1 VSLTGRVAIEG
12 DKASVDE
19 QGFPGRQGRIVFAY
33 LLAEPGR
40 LVPRDELAEALWG
53 ETLPATWEKALAVLM
68 SKLRGLLDACGVDG
82 SAALTSAFG
91 CYRLALP
98 DGSWIDAAAAA
109 ESVQEAEAALAGGRA
124 DDARAEAAAAA
135 ALARRTFLP
144 GEDGPWVE
152 AKRAELGELLVR
164 ALACLAEAELGA
176 GNAAGAAHHA
186 EELTTLEPFRE
197 SGYRLLMRAHAA
209 AGNPAEALRVYE
221 HCRRTLDEEL
231 GTYPSAETETVYLEI
246 LRARPAASAEAA
258 DTEPR
263 APLAPGGNGRR
274 VDAEPA
280 TARGPRR
287 AARLAAAAVIG
298 AAALAAALA
307 LTLGRSASAP
317 ARIDANSAGEL
328 AAGGNRLVAQVRVG
342 SGPGPIATGAD
353 SLWIANGLDDTVSRV
368 DPSTDTVRQTIAV
381 NLDPTAL
388 AFGHGALWVACS
400 GTRSLLWINPETYAL
415 LRRIRVGNG
424 PSAVALSPGREWVA
438 NRLDDTVTEISAA
451 GRVLRTLDAGASP
464 SDIAYGYGA
473 LWIANESTS
482 TVTRLDP
489 RTGELETIAVG
500 NGPSAIAVG
509 DGSVWVANALDGT
522 VSRIDPTRDAIV
534 ATVAVGDGPA
544 SVLVDGD
551 NVWVAN
557 GYDGTLSRIDAKT
570 TRVVATVPVGNAPQ
584 GLASIGGRLW
594 LSARGGTS
602 SHRGG
607 TLRLVAPG
615 DAVGVVD
622 PAVAYAP
629 AEWSVLAVLGD
640 GLVGFKRVAGL
651 DGGTLEPD
659 LATSLPVPT
668 DGGRTYTFRI
678 RRGIRYSDGE
688 PVRASDLRR
697 ALERDF
703 RSGSPGTAYYTNI
716 VGGDACSTSR
726 CDLSKGV
733 VADDVQGV
741 VTLHLRHP
749 DPELLYKLA
758 LPFAYLVPQSAPP
771 KPLGR
776 KGIPGTGPYLI
787 ERHTA
792 SQLVLVRNPH
802 FHEWSAA
809 AQPDGYADRIVWTLS
824 GTADQQT
831 TAVERGEADLL
842 QHPPLNRLGELAT
855 RYTAQLHAFPLPGTF
870 GLFLNTRLA
879 PFDELAVRRALNDAI
894 DRRKV
899 SAAFGGPE
907 SGSVTC
913 QILPVG
919 TPGYRPRC
927 PYTQHPG
934 SSQSAPNLGLA
945 RRLVA
950 RSGTRGESV
959 AVYAP
964 SPPQPGQL
972 ALAQLGVAALDRLG
986 YRAYVKRVP
995 HDVYFQTVMDPR
1007 TRAQAGFI
1015 GEFTDYPAA
1024 SDMLSGF
1031 TCRAAASGNPSGSQ
1045 LCNRGLDRAVAGALA
1060 AQTAELPSARTAW
1073 ARVDDMA
1080 TALAPWVPLANPR
1093 EVVLVS
1099 RRLGNVQVHTV
1110 FGPLIAQ
1117 LWVR

>member
-19 QGFPGRQGRIVFAY
+19 QGFPGRQGRIVFAC

-53 ETLPATWEKALAVLM
+53 ERLPATWEKALAVLM

-98 DGSWIDAAAAA
+98 EGSWIDVAAAA
-109 ESVQEAEAALAGGRA
+109 ESVEEAETALADGRM
-124 DDARAEAAAAA
+124 DDARSEAAAGA

-164 ALACLAEAELGA
+164 SLNVLAEAELRGGNPGGA
-176 GNAAGAAHHA
+176 VHRA

-209 AGNPAEALRVYE
+209 AGNDAEALRVYE

-231 GTYPSAETETVYLEI
+231 GTYPSAETKTVYLEI
-246 LRARPAASAEAA
+246 LRARPAAAEAV
-258 DTEPR
+258 DGEHRSP
-263 APLAPGGNGRR
+263 APDGDRSR

-280 TARGPRR
+280 AVHEPRH
-287 AARLAAAAVIG
+287 ATRLAAAAVIA
-298 AAALAAALA
+298 AAALAVALV
-307 LTLGRSASAP
+307 LTLGRSTSAP
-317 ARIDANSAGEL
+317 AQIDANSAGEL
-328 AAGGNRLVAQVRVG
+328 AADGNRLVAQVRVG
-342 SGPGPIATGAD
+342 SGPGPIATGAG

-368 DPSTDTVRQTIAV
+368 EPSTATVRQTIAV
-381 NLDPTAL
+381 DLDPTAL

-400 GTRSLLWINPETYAL
+400 GTHSLLWINPETYAV
-415 LRRIRVGNG
+415 LRRIHVGNG

-438 NRLDDTVTEISAA
+438 NRLDDTVTEVSAA
-451 GRVLRTLDAGASP
+451 GRALRTLDAGASP

-489 RTGELETIAVG
+489 RTGELEPIAVG
-500 NGPSAIAVG
+500 NGPSAVAVG

-522 VSRIDPTRDAIV
+522 VSRIDPARNAIV

-544 SVLVDGD
+544 SLLVDGD
-551 NVWVAN
+551 DAWAAN
-557 GYDGTLSRIDAKT
+557 SYDGTLSRIDRKT
-570 TRVVATVPVGNAPQ
+570 NRVVATVPVGNAPQ
-584 GLASIGGRLW
+584 GLATVGGRLW
-594 LSARGGTS
+594 LSARGGTA

-607 TLRLVAPG
+607 TLRLVAPS
-615 DAVGVVD
+615 DAVAAVD
-622 PAVAYAP
+622 PAVAYTP
-629 AEWSVLAVLGD
+629 DELSVAAVLGD
-640 GLVGFKRVAGL
+640 GLVGFKRVTGL

-668 DGGRTYTFRI
+668 DGGRTYTFRV

-688 PVRASDLRR
+688 PVRAGDLRR

-703 RSGSPGTAYYTNI
+703 RVGSPGTGYYTNI
-716 VGGDACSTSR
+716 LGGDGCSKSR

-733 VADDVQGV
+733 VADDEQGV
-741 VTLHLRHP
+741 VTVRLRHP
-749 DPELLYKLA
+749 DPEFLYKLA
-758 LPFAYLVPQSAPP
+758 LPYAYLVPRSVPP
-771 KPLGR
+771 RPLLRNGV
-776 KGIPGTGPYLI
+776 PGTGPYLI

-802 FHEWSAA
+802 FREWSTA

-824 GTADQQT
+824 GTGDQQT
-831 TAVERGEADLL
+831 TAVEHGRADLV
-842 QHPPLNRLGELAT
+842 QQPPLNRFGELET
-855 RYTAQLHAFPLPGTF
+855 RYTAQLHAFPTAGTF

-927 PYTQHPG
+927 PYTRHPG
-934 SSQSAPNLGLA
+934 SPQSAPNLALA

-950 RSGTRGESV
+950 RSGTRGETV
-959 AVYAP
+959 AVYSP
-964 SPPQPGQL
+964 SPPRPGQL
-972 ALAQLGVAALDRLG
+972 ALVQLGVAALDRLG
-986 YRAYVKRVP
+986 YHAYVKKVP
-995 HDVYFQTVMDPR
+995 HNVYFQTVMDPR
-1007 TRAQAGFI
+1007 THAQAGFI
-1015 GEFTDYPAA
+1015 GAFTDYPAA

-1045 LCNRGLDRAVAGALA
+1045 LCSRELDRAIDGALA
-1060 AQTAELPSARTAW
+1060 AQTAELPGARAAW
-1073 ARVDDMA
+1073 ARVDDLA

-1093 EVVLVS
+1093 AVLLVS
-1099 RRLGNVQVHTV
+1099 RRLGDVQFHTV